1 MSNNKQPQA
10 KAAAKPEVKQAEVVA
25 EATAAITEAT
35 EAAEQAPEAT
45 AAPQGAP
52 AATEEPTPTPAPTPE
67 PTPEPTPAPTEA
79 PAPVAAPAP
88 TAAPV
93 QDFTPE
99 NVKILKAVLDSYVE
113 NMDPRRPENVT
124 MFNAQ
129 QVGLWTTLYR
139 TIERED
145 DFQEC
150 MGVLLS
156 YFREH
161 NHNAGVFHGNNVF
174 RAMDTVPLDADRIR
188 AFQNIVTVLQVAAG
202 SVQLGTV
209 KNSVDLNRAV
219 MEGVFSDAAR
229 NRVFGYFGK

>member
-25 EATAAITEAT
+25 EATAAITEA
-35 EAAEQAPEAT
+35 AEQAPEAT
-45 AAPQGAP
+45 AEPQSAPTA
-52 AATEEPTPTPAPTPE
+52 TPE

-79 PAPVAAPAP
+79 PAPVPTPAP

-99 NVKILKAVLDSYVE
+99 NVKVLKAVLDSYVE

>member
-10 KAAAKPEVKQAEVVA
+10 KAAAKPEVKQAEAVV

-35 EAAEQAPEAT
+35 EAAVQAPEAT
-45 AAPQGAP
+45 AEPQSAP
-52 AATEEPTPTPAPTPE
+52 AATQEPTPTPAPTPE
-67 PTPEPTPAPTEA
+67 PTPEPTPAPVPT
-79 PAPVAAPAP
+79 PAP
-88 TAAPV
+88 TTAPV

-99 NVKILKAVLDSYVE
+99 NVKVLKAVLDSYVE

-174 RAMDTVPLDADRIR
+174 RAMDTVPLDSDRIR

-209 KNSVDLNRAV
+209 KNSVDLNKAV
-219 MEGVFSDAAR
+219 VEGVFSDAAR